1 MNIELQ
7 NKIFQYVKS
16 DKDISDLIKGIDLKN
31 ADLSH
36 ALISNFN
43 VSNQD
48 ISGCRLVAAKIQ
60 NAQMIKTI
68 AHNVQFNYA
77 DMSFSNCSYI
87 DARDS
92 NFLNTNCAFTVF
104 RYGDVRNSNICDA
117 TITLGPKY
125 FYKTKISGNILDLM
139 RRIWDISFDETKMLF
154 LAGGT

>member
-7 NKIFQYVKS
+7 NKIYQYVKS
-16 DKDISDLIKGIDLKN
+16 GKEVSELIKNQDLKN

-36 ALISNFN
+36 AVISNFN

-60 NAQMIKTI
+60 RAQMIKTI

-104 RYGDVRNSNICDA
+104 RFADVRNCNICDA

-125 FYKTKISGNILDLM
+125 FFKTKISSNIFDLLK
-139 RRIWDISFDETKMLF
+139 RIWDVTSDETQMLF
-154 LAGGT
+154 VEA

>member
-7 NKIFQYVKS
+7 NKIYQYVKS
-16 DKDISDLIKGIDLKN
+16 GKDISELVKNQNLID

-36 ALISNFN
+36 AIISNLN

-60 NAQMIKTI
+60 HAQMIKTV
-68 AHNVQFNYA
+68 ALNVQFNFA
-77 DMSFSNCSYI
+77 DMSYANCSYI

-92 NFLNTNCAFTVF
+92 NFLNANCAFTVF

-139 RRIWDISFDETKMLF
+139 RRIWDISFDETKMIFEEELK
-154 LAGGT
+154 